1 MVARPREVVAPK
13 TPEPEHSPRKPKI
26 RLAEIEQKVFGLVD
40 DQGMLKSRLD
50 AVSNKLGLPPFGSI
64 PDGLTAIEALLKRL
78 EEAEKKVCPQ
88 EHDLFMD
95 RLLNLEKQLGERGD
109 GTVLDRL
116 NSIEKLL

>member
-1 MVARPREVVAPK
+1 
-13 TPEPEHSPRKPKI
+13 
-26 RLAEIEQKVFGLVD
+26 
-40 DQGMLKSRLD
+40 MLKSRLD

-64 PDGLTAIEALLKRL
+64 PDGLTTIEALLKRL
-78 EEAEKKVCPQ
+78 EEAEKEVCHQ

-95 RLLNLEKQLGERGD
+95 RLLNLEGQLGVSGD